1 MAVTLR
7 LSRHGKKKNPFYRI
21 VATETGFRRD
31 GKYIEIVGSYNPM
44 QDPPLVVLKEERV
57 KSWIENGAKPSAL
70 VRTLIKNNIG
80 ILVVAQRVKNVTLVC
95 GDVGSIPGLAQWIQ
109 DLVLPQA
116 VA

>member
-57 KSWIENGAKPSAL
+57 AK
-70 VRTLIKNNIG
+70 IKE
-80 ILVVAQRVKNVTLVC
+80 ARRARKER
-95 GDVGSIPGLAQWIQ
+95 AKER
-109 DLVLPQA
+109 A
-116 VA
+116 

>member
-70 VRTLIKNNIG
+70 VRTLIKNNISN
-80 ILVVAQRVKNVTLVC
+80 IFEDKEEAR
-95 GDVGSIPGLAQWIQ
+95 LAKIKEARRARK
-109 DLVLPQA
+109 DRA
-116 VA
+116 KERA